1 MPPRPRR
8 APRPQRSAGAAPPR
22 ADEAARR
29 PSVAAAFGERL
40 RSRRA
45 AAELT
50 QAALAERAGLDV
62 SYVSQME
69 RGLRDPSL
77 SSIEAL
83 AGALGLSLAEF
94 FEDAGDDADTHLARS
109 LAAELAPLDAP
120 TRRDAVEILRRF
132 RASVERATPRR
143 RRED

>member
-1 MPPRPRR
+1 MAPRAKRASDPRHRPRV
-8 APRPQRSAGAAPPR
+8 AP
-22 ADEAARR
+22 
-29 PSVAAAFGERL
+29 AFGERL
-40 RSRRA
+40 RARRA
-45 AAELT
+45 AAALT

-94 FEDAGDDADTHLARS
+94 FEDDSDEAGVNLARS
-109 LAAELAPLDAP
+109 LAAELAPMDAA

-132 RASVERATPRR
+132 RASVERAAPRR
-143 RRED
+143 RREA